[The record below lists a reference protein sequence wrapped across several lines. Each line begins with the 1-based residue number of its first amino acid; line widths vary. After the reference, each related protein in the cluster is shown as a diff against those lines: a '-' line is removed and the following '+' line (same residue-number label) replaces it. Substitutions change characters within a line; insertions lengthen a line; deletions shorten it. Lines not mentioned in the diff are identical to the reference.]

1 MSIKIGATVKLK
13 NGNTGKVIGQL
24 ESREYMVKSS
34 KKGEVIYC
42 QKKDIVNV
50 ER

>member
-1 MSIKIGATVKLK
+1 LDIKIGAMVKLE

-24 ESREYMVKSS
+24 EDERYMVKSS
-34 KKGEVIYC
+34 KEILYC
-42 QKKDIVNV
+42 QKKNITRV